1 MSLLQRLEKDIR
13 LPLERR
19 KKKKMKKKQQQSLGV

>member
-1 MSLLQRLEKDIR
+1 LSLLQRLEKDIR